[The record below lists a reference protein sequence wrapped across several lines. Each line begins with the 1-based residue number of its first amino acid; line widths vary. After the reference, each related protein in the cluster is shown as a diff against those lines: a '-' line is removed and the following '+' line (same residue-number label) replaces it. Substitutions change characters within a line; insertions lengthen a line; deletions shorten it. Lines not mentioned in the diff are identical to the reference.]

1 MEHKHDRP
9 WQSNVTKKKTGAAE
23 LLILLITTHTVSHV
37 ITAESSLDDYGTL
50 KMAAAKKIIQVCSL
64 PYPFVFLNN
73 CNYVIQAAVSGGSKS
88 HTGPEERNVPVE
100 VIWTPPTRFIA
111 AGRTRRRFENELAQT
126 KKRLKALALAGP
138 GGDSAATT
146 TMSPK
151 TKTATVASGVEN
163 TETKLIPSARP
174 QSPDVKSMEKLNV
187 VREWRG
193 IAEDDTYNDMG
204 QKSAPKTALRL
215 PSMLRAA
222 GGVQFGNMIIG
233 AKARQKARRLVRDM
247 ASTAPRDPDTSKL
260 IPVNLEN
267 RRIGSGE
274 REHVVVG
281 INYEK
286 AGHLG
291 MAVKAFSKAL
301 VVCKM
306 KHIIHICRGNVQFQ
320 RGKFFSAISDFT
332 NALKFMEVSEE
343 ALNTNLGDVVI
354 ARYNR
359 AMSLFRIG
367 DDERGIE
374 DLKFAVMCDPDNDS
388 VRETLVMA
396 HRRCGQYA
404 DAIEHC
410 TELHHNSATKR
421 EQEEIVRLQESTI
434 SLELKRKANTS
445 VDHINVIK
453 DVEGRKD
460 VYTQRPATS
469 AGSMSAKPATNRPAT
484 SSGDGK
490 TTAGSVATMGSIQG
504 SAGNTIGAP
513 ISLINSRF
521 MSESYGHTVIPTEEK
536 THIPVVDIQEYE
548 FPNLKTLKQSYQ
560 KKRLNEEVTQ
570 ATLHLE
576 NFKHSNGFKRHLFD
590 TLFIRLNPLQDALV
604 TPNSRR
610 SQEQLKVIAE
620 TLRGFAIFAKNTPT
634 ELFDLASCAEYRTVT
649 TKSTVFHQDEPV
661 TGMLLLL
668 SGQLQLRLE
677 SGQETKTLTTINP
690 SGTYGE
696 LGLLFRSHS
705 APFVKKLQK
714 ACVNNDLGS
723 LFEPDIGPTEDDSDG
738 EDNDMFNPTETT
750 TAVLPRSLQDGSFMS
765 CKVSSP
771 SEIILIQA
779 SDFDRML
786 RDQCEQEFLSHLEL
800 IRASGVFTDVFTPHE
815 IIRLTRMSVT
825 RHYHQGEVVI
835 SQGVEPDFLYF
846 VMKGICKVIKRPDP
860 SEYLVR
866 RLGELKET
874 AQTFDQKY
882 AFHHKL
888 RGTFTPASEECRRNH
903 PDNPHIT
910 AAEEER
916 EATEAEIAK
925 LTHQVKRVKAAEVK
939 RREEE
944 EEMKR
949 LGRPVPNMSVDI
961 ASLNWPQ
968 IFGEVCVLQP
978 EGGTSLGT
986 VKAETGCEI
995 LCIHKVH
1002 LQTFQIDERLLARVK
1017 QRAVHY
1023 PPDETLV
1030 QMLESN
1036 QEWSGYKRDLMEEI
1050 PKDKWPHKGKSH

>member
-1 MEHKHDRP
+1 VPSYEI
-9 WQSNVTKKKTGAAE
+9 AC
-23 LLILLITTHTVSHV
+23 LIHCAMQPHTNTSKPH
-37 ITAESSLDDYGTL
+37 
-50 KMAAAKKIIQVCSL
+50 
-64 PYPFVFLNN
+64 
-73 CNYVIQAAVSGGSKS
+73 SGQEKG
-88 HTGPEERNVPVE
+88 NVPVE
-100 VIWTPPTRFIA
+100 VTWTPPTRFIA
-111 AGRTRRRFENELAQT
+111 AGRTRRRFVNELTQT
-126 KKRLKALALAGP
+126 KKRLKNLALA
-138 GGDSAATT
+138 SAGTPADTP
-146 TMSPK
+146 MSSPKPSASPK
-151 TKTATVASGVEN
+151 TKLDIAPASG
-163 TETKLIPSARP
+163 PSSEAPAASPKTPAPAANSSAEAKPFSRP
-174 QSPDVKSMEKLNV
+174 GSPDVNTEKLGV
-187 VREWRG
+187 LREWRG
-193 IAEDDTYNDMG
+193 IAEDDTYDDMG
-204 QKSAPKTALRL
+204 QKTKPKSAMRL
-215 PSMLRAA
+215 PAMLRAA

-260 IPVNLEN
+260 IPVDLEN
-267 RRIGSGE
+267 RRIGNGE
-274 REHVVVG
+274 REHVIVG

-291 MAVKAFSKAL
+291 MAVKAFGKAL
-301 VVCKM
+301 VVVKM

-320 RGKFFSAISDFT
+320 RGKFFSAISDFSS
-332 NALKFMEVSEE
+332 ALKCIEVGEDSIN
-343 ALNTNLGDVVI
+343 AHLGDVVI

-410 TELHHNSATKR
+410 SVLHQNAKSLR
-421 EQEEIVRLQESTI
+421 EQEEMQKLQESTI
-434 SLELKRKANTS
+434 SLELKRRANTS
-445 VDHINVIK
+445 SDHIAVIK
-453 DVEGRKD
+453 EAEARKHQ
-460 VYTQRPATS
+460 YRQRPTTCG
-469 AGSMSAKPATNRPAT
+469 GSMSAKPPTNRPSTSPEGRSTGASTAT
-484 SSGDGK
+484 MPSAQGSSGN
-490 TTAGSVATMGSIQG
+490 
-504 SAGNTIGAP
+504 SAAAP

-521 MSESYGHTVIPTEEK
+521 MAESYGSSGRDSVEKARIKTVEIR
-536 THIPVVDIQEYE
+536 DYE
-548 FPNLKTLKQSYQ
+548 FPNLKTMKEAYET
-560 KKRLNEEVTQ
+560 KRLNDEVTQ
-570 ATLHLE
+570 ATMHLE
-576 NFKHSNGFKRHLFD
+576 TFKHSNGFKRHLFD
-590 TLFIRLNPLQDALV
+590 TLFIRLNPLQDALI
-604 TPNSRR
+604 TLNNKRT
-610 SQEQLKVIAE
+610 QEQLKIISEA
-620 TLRGFAIFAKNTPT
+620 LRGFGIFSKNTET
-634 ELFDLASCAEYRTVT
+634 ELFDLAACVEYRTVT
-649 TKSTVFHQDEPV
+649 SKSTVFYQDDEV
-661 TGMLLLL
+661 AGVLLLL

-696 LGLLFRSHS
+696 LALLFRNKGS
-705 APFVKKLQK
+705 PFVKKLQK
-714 ACVNNDLGS
+714 ACRNEDLGS
-723 LFEPDIGPTEDDSDG
+723 LFQPELVPAEDESDAV
-738 EDNDMFNPTETT
+738 DDDDDDDDVFNPNDNA
-750 TAVLPRSLQDGSFMS
+750 TAILPRSLQAGSFMS

-771 SEIILIQA
+771 SEIILILA
-779 SDFDRML
+779 HDFDRML
-786 RDQCEQEFLSHLEL
+786 REQCEREFLSHLEL
-800 IRASGVFTDVFTPHE
+800 VRASGVFTDLFTPQE
-815 IIRLTRMSVT
+815 MIRLTRMAVT
-825 RHYHQGEVVI
+825 RHYHQGDVI
-835 SQGVEPDFLYF
+835 VTQGEEPDFLYF
-846 VMKGICKVIKRPDP
+846 ILKGICKVIKRPDP

-916 EATEAEIAK
+916 EATGAEIAK
-925 LTHQVKRVKAAEVK
+925 LTLQVKRVKAAEVK

-944 EEMKR
+944 EEMQR

-961 ASLNWPQ
+961 ATLNWPQ

-986 VKAETGCEI
+986 VKAETGSEI

-1030 QMLESN
+1030 HMLESN
-1036 QEWSGYKRDLMEEI
+1036 QEWSGYKKGLMAEI
-1050 PKDKWPHKGKSH
+1050 PKDKWPNKGRSHS